1 MGPLMTIVAFLL
13 VLLSALAHSTWNLLL
28 KQSTHKVAFLGLATS
43 IAFIVLLPAAVA
55 TAFIDGVGV
64 KGLLLGLVT
73 AILHAL
79 YGTFLTR
86 GYRLGDLSVV
96 YPVSRGMGLALIP
109 LGAAVLLDERVSP
122 PAIVGIAL
130 IAVGVYTIHLEP
142 RAPRDVLQP
151 LRAINSPAGRTAVLT
166 GAIIA
171 AYSVWDKNALEYL
184 SPVPLNQ
191 FGMTGLTVILVPF
204 ALRGGLPQLQTEWRA
219 RPWAIVAAGLMIPA
233 AYLLVL
239 AALTTSRV
247 SYVGPAREVG
257 IVFGTMFGVLLLGEG
272 YGGPRIPA
280 SLIIVSGVVALA
292 LAP

>member
-1 MGPLMTIVAFLL
+1 MTTVAFLL

-28 KQSTHKVAFLGLATS
+28 KQSTHKVAFLGSATAV
-43 IAFIVLLPAAVA
+43 AFTVLLPPAAA
-55 TAFIDGVGV
+55 IALIDGAGA
-64 KGLLLGLVT
+64 KGLLFGLVT
-73 AILHAL
+73 AALHAL

-109 LGAAVLLDERVSP
+109 LGAAVLLDERISP
-122 PAIVGIAL
+122 LAIVGIAL
-130 IAVGVYTIHLEP
+130 IALGVYAIHIEP
-142 RAPRDVLQP
+142 RALRDVLQP
-151 LRAINSPAGRTAVLT
+151 LRAINSPAGRTALLT
-166 GAIIA
+166 GAVIA
-171 AYSVWDKNALEYL
+171 AYSLWDKNALKYL

-204 ALRGGLPQLQTEWRA
+204 ALRGGLPQLRAEWHG
-219 RPWAIVAAGLMIPA
+219 RPWAILAAGLMIPA

-247 SYVGPAREVG
+247 SYIGPAREVG
-257 IVFGTMFGVLLLGEG
+257 IVFGTIFGVLLLGEG
-272 YGGPRIPA
+272 YRGLRIPA
-280 SLIIVSGVVALA
+280 SLIIVAGVITLA